1 MKVVEAFDA
10 AGVEMIGESSPS
22 QGTGRGVRF
31 KVRAVQKAAA
41 PVEAPG
47 HSRKA

>member
-31 KVRAVQKAAA
+31 KVRAAPKAAA

-47 HSRKA
+47 RSRKA